1 MISVSRELSE
11 STMGKQAVN
20 LQRYVFILTIII
32 NLNSSDGGYIHPM
45 EEEEYEVIKKLV
57 VGDFNVPVSKRTR
70 LQKSAI
76 IKFWRLKAGLGIDDK
91 GNLLYENRRVVKKSE
106 IKKIVIKAFVKNKS
120 GGHHKIQARAA
131 GAYAGVSNR
140 EVLKVASNDGKFRR
154 FNAHFT
160 SKAVPK
166 PVGAKKVR
174 N

>member
-1 MISVSRELSE
+1 
-11 STMGKQAVN
+11 MGKQAVN
-20 LQRYVFILTIII
+20 LQRYIFILTIII

-106 IKKIVIKAFVKNKS
+106 IKKIVTKTFVKNKS
-120 GGHHKIQARAA
+120 GGHRK
-131 GAYAGVSNR
+131 
-140 EVLKVASNDGKFRR
+140 
-154 FNAHFT
+154 
-160 SKAVPK
+160 SKHDQLMHTLV
-166 PVGAKKVR
+166 
-174 N
+174 